1 MKVKVKYHHINNL
14 VEVLIIIIDHIVN
27 SRLIE
32 THFHNKITIMGI
44 YLVEVDI
51 VNNE

>member
-1 MKVKVKYHHINNL
+1 MFNFNNL
-14 VEVLIIIIDHIVN
+14 IIQFKIVN
-27 SRLIE
+27 NRLIE